1 MYVLHQV
8 YNRLTTKKP
17 IMYYAQG
24 PVLGVDEGTKTS
36 KGPCPRGMR
45 EWRER
50 KHAGKGM
57 FSFLPQK
64 AVNLGHGHVLKPSG
78 WALVS
83 AFLQEGRHTSVAVFT
98 LTISLNRMVKYTHR
112 KFIQEHQNTKNVK
125 HVIGIIASARVKR
138 KELSAGWVLEGRLP
152 QEERLQLDAED
163 RGGNGWQVNKYKVES
178 FNLQTCWC
186 DCEP

>member
-1 MYVLHQV
+1 MHKARCLELM
-8 YNRLTTKKP
+8 R
-17 IMYYAQG
+17 AQRQAKAHALEVCG
-24 PVLGVDEGTKTS
+24 NGGS
-36 KGPCPRGMR
+36 GNMR
-45 EWRER
+45 
-50 KHAGKGM
+50 GKGM

-78 WALVS
+78 WASVS

-125 HVIGIIASARVKR
+125 HVMGIIASARVKR

-163 RGGNGWQVNKYKVES
+163 RGGNGWQVNKHKVES
-178 FNLQTCWC
+178 FNLKTWWC